1 MNPCSAGETFV
12 ALRLACRKV
21 GRKTLSH
28 LKERL
33 EALNRQVA
41 TVFFAIKHPES
52 PWLAKM
58 LGTLVVVYAL
68 SPIDLIPDFIPVIG
82 YLDDLIILPV
92 LIALTI
98 KLIPRSVMD
107 IAKQQAVDFHRES
120 QSKPIY
126 ALAVIAVYIVLIAW
140 VLWVILK

>member
-1 MNPCSAGETFV
+1 MKAGHIDF
-12 ALRLACRKV
+12 
-21 GRKTLSH
+21 
-28 LKERL
+28 KERARKL
-33 EALNRQVA
+33 KTDLPAVFLALKKKETPVY
-41 TVFFAIKHPES
+41 TKI
-52 PWLAKM
+52 LAGVTI
-58 LGTLVVVYAL
+58 LYAL